1 MEPYVSGR
9 TIKTYITLLT
19 GCCDIAE
26 LINKLY
32 QDDFLETSR
41 EWYILHHNPYKVS
54 YGSYNIKTKVGSVDV
69 TDFWAYMNP
78 RLYYLEDIKMIGHCD
93 FISKTNRDLSQ
104 LGCKGVFN
112 TLYLGCPPSNDED
125 YNREVDI
132 LLNEEKIKLSM
143 FEKLDIL
150 QRIQEYS
157 IKYCSSAGKEIWL
170 INEIMYNHYLQYIT
184 TDNLYITGYLIDSK
198 NVIYGV

>member
-1 MEPYVSGR
+1 M
-9 TIKTYITLLT
+9 
-19 GCCDIAE
+19 
-26 LINKLY
+26 
-32 QDDFLETSR
+32 
-41 EWYILHHNPYKVS
+41 
-54 YGSYNIKTKVGSVDV
+54 
-69 TDFWAYMNP
+69 
-78 RLYYLEDIKMIGHCD
+78 
-93 FISKTNRDLSQ
+93 
-104 LGCKGVFN
+104 
-112 TLYLGCPPSNDED
+112 GCPPSNDDD

-157 IKYCSSAGKEIWL
+157 IKFCNVAGKEIWL

>member
-26 LINKLY
+26 IINKLY
-32 QDDFLETSR
+32 QDDFLESSR
-41 EWYILHHNPYKVS
+41 EWYILHHNPYKIS
-54 YGSYNIKTKVGSVDV
+54 YGSYNIKTKVGCVDV
-69 TDFWAYMNP
+69 NNFWSYMDP

-104 LGCKGVFN
+104 LGCKGVFH
-112 TLYLGCPPSNDED
+112 TLYLGCPPSNDPD

-132 LLNEEKIKLSM
+132 LLNEEKVKLTI

-150 QRIQEYS
+150 KRIQDYS
-157 IKYCSSAGKEIWL
+157 KKFCTAKKIQYCS
-170 INEIMYNHYLQYIT
+170 INEVMYNHYLQYIIT
-184 TDNLYITGYLIDSK
+184 EDLYITGYLIDSK